1 MPISSKYTAP
11 MNTRISSRHTAWLE
25 VRGRVSMLRWDYHGE
40 RRADR
45 AVDRTLQRPEYGGV
59 G

>member
-1 MPISSKYTAP
+1 
-11 MNTRISSRHTAWLE
+11 MNTRISSRHTAGSGE
-25 VRGRVSMLRWDYHGE
+25 GMVRGRVSMLRWDYHGE
-40 RRADR
+40 GRADR